1 LSESHKDTVRRRF
14 ERDAEGFDAI
24 YRLERS
30 AFWRYVNQTL
40 RKAVFERYE
49 ITFRQ
54 AGDVTDK
61 KVLDVGCGSGVYSVD
76 FARRGARRVLGVDFS
91 ENMLDLARREAE
103 QHGVADRCEFVLA
116 DFMELDLEERFDVS
130 VAMGVFDYV
139 PEQVPFLRKMAELT
153 TGKVI
158 VAFPGHSL
166 LREPARRLRYRL
178 SGKGEI
184 YLYDRE
190 TVERIAAEAGLR
202 DREIIRIHSSG
213 GVYVLVGNVG
223 LP

>member
-1 LSESHKDTVRRRF
+1 
-14 ERDAEGFDAI
+14 
-24 YRLERS
+24 
-30 AFWRYVNQTL
+30 
-40 RKAVFERYE
+40 
-49 ITFRQ
+49 
-54 AGDVTDK
+54 
-61 KVLDVGCGSGVYSVD
+61 
-76 FARRGARRVLGVDFS
+76 
-91 ENMLDLARREAE
+91 
-103 QHGVADRCEFVLA
+103 
-116 DFMELDLEERFDVS
+116 MELDLAERFDVS

-190 TVERIAAEAGLR
+190 AVERIAAEAGLR